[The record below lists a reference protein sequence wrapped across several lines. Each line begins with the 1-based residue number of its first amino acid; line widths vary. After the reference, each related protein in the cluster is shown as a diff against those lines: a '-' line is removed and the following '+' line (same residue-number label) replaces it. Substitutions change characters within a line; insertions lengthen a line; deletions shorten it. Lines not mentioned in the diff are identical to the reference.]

1 MDVAELSFR
10 VNTRELDNANR
21 SLRDLREAG
30 DRLERTNGRVDQS
43 IQGVN
48 RGFGN
53 TSGILTAVGSAV
65 AALGIV
71 ELGKNMLMTARDFEA
86 GMNNIEEKT
95 NATAAQMEVLREAA
109 LQMGQSTAFSATE
122 AADAMG
128 ELAAMG
134 VETNSIVG
142 ILPDVLNL
150 ASAAQVDLARSAQIT
165 TETLGQFG
173 LGIEE
178 STRVVDLLAAVGDS
192 SSITLEQLA
201 SSMVKAGPA
210 ASSFGVG
217 MEETAAA
224 LAVMAQGGVKAE
236 IAGTALAGMF
246 RRLMVPV
253 GDGSKAMTE
262 AGLAAA
268 DFVRVTADGREEFIG
283 VAAAIDLLNNAGV
296 SSTQMMRILGAEAGV
311 NLVGLV
317 GAGGD
322 AVRDMSES
330 FGEAS
335 TAAEQAQTQMK
346 GLPGAILLAKSAFE
360 GLSLA
365 ITDLGITDLADKS
378 LRALADTLNDV
389 SRNVESFGGDIKK
402 TVAAISIEWAA
413 FKANLNFSNEA
424 PWVALR
430 TITTALGDM
439 GTALRPVLPYLGELV
454 VGMGLVGT
462 ALVAAK
468 VSVAAFGLALGAATA
483 PITLTIAGIAA
494 LGVAAKA
501 LYDNWDG
508 VKAWW
513 ASSWDSMQKDVDG
526 FLNWWK
532 ATSFD
537 EKVVEIDTTLLD
549 AARDTA
555 DAFFDWW
562 DRSELKEHAPE
573 IVLDAMEAARDLSTE
588 FFDWW
593 ESRDFDSKVLEIEAM
608 AVEFAQGLAE
618 DFFNWWND
626 EDISERE
633 LEVDTTLMEDAEELV
648 GQFFDLWNDSELKE
662 FAPEIVVDAIEEAE
676 KYITGFFDWWNDNPL
691 DQIVADIT
699 FEAITTA
706 WEYIDRFVEWW
717 DGLVSSIKSIDLEI
731 EMPDFSGVQEGF
743 GKLVDWFKD
752 IGADVSAGLAQGIER
767 ANEHEAAGKEM
778 AETTIAAVKEGF
790 EIQSPSRAMMRLAED
805 VVEGFAIGIQNGYG
819 FIADS
824 ANSMTE
830 AFMESVSTI
839 REGITQQMLYM
850 KGGAELVQLYVNMK
864 EGMTNEEA
872 RVALALDKGRQAL
885 ENYNRGIDLG
895 IRAIDDL
902 KDSQKVFNAELEGG
916 PVAARAME
924 LSLRDMNEEYA
935 RNVAETEAALAAQIA
950 FRDGLQNAIAGASN
964 FKDAF
969 REIGNF
975 AKDWL
980 QEQIAYF
987 AANEITAVLGVDGSG
1002 IAGQMSGILQGVVKS
1017 VSGVIGDIGSAVTG
1031 GFSSIAGSV
1040 SGVVGNMGGFVSNA
1054 FTSMFGTAQN
1064 SATQAGLA
1072 STQSALAVQRLTGET
1087 AAMGSGLMAAIAP
1100 MGAVAAGAVL
1110 LSQVFGGDDGRNNL
1124 RDVMIR
1130 VVDGIVEV
1138 RQRMGDEGGQLV
1150 TQIQQVFDGL
1160 VTGVRT
1166 QAELLGVEGADAIM
1180 EGYSNATG
1188 RLSIDDIAADSEAW
1202 LGRLG
1207 RVAYQQLYD
1216 TLGPELQAAIDAS
1229 VDLANSSIDDIE
1241 AAFGRLTFIAT
1252 DIVPLFDAAGIQISN
1267 STQQTIAGVEGIV
1280 AALESMGIPINES
1293 IGLIQ
1298 QLIPGFDA
1306 ATFAM
1311 QQNELAISDW
1321 NESIGQI
1328 STSATTTADDM
1339 RLLWGALDQAGM
1351 SSGIAAD
1358 MIQQFVTE
1366 ANGVATLDVVAL
1378 QNYIASLDQTTVA
1391 GQAASEAAGVL
1402 ANAFGVDLSQSMI
1415 TSMAGLTQYIASLD
1429 ATSEGYDQ
1437 AVASAIALI
1446 PAIQAVEAAEAARIE
1461 TMNGVAESFRGIGVV
1476 FDTMIPSALGAS
1488 EALITAAGGMDQF
1501 TSDMSF
1507 YLNNFYSEAERA
1519 EIVLA
1524 NAAGEVSAF
1533 NDMLGLT
1540 GAEAIDTREELRA
1553 YLDELVASG
1562 AIYTETG
1569 AEAYAAGLAVA
1580 EAIDAMTNSGLS
1592 LEEAIQSLPPE
1603 LQAVAQG
1610 MGLVGDESAGV
1621 GDQMSQAAQMFYDA
1635 AQLIA
1640 IAAGVSKTELGGLET
1655 ALANM
1660 GGAVGTAVTDVLA
1673 HVTLFGT
1680 KFPDINRTLDDVA
1693 ARTKVA
1699 QEAMAA
1705 STRTLDSD
1713 TAASA
1718 AKVLQ
1723 SVAAMTQ
1730 ALDQVAAAMV
1740 TSAGAVDGAAAQVT
1754 QSFMALAQ
1762 DIQAATAL
1770 VVAATNTAGMSMA
1783 EMARSMTASAGQV
1796 TQAGF
1801 TGSTAITSLAQI
1813 ISASASSVKGS
1824 SLSLTGSMQA
1834 MSGSLITAAGQVNSA
1849 SATAG
1854 GAMNTLAGIFAS
1866 GAKGIS
1872 SASAVAGNAM
1882 RTLASNVQS
1891 GAGSINS
1898 AAGSVGGGLNSVSSK
1913 IRGFLSSISSAAGSA
1928 AKSAQAAQN
1937 AAKNASSGG
1946 LGGIAGSFATGLDYV
1961 PRDGFVAELHKGEMV
1976 VPADIAEGLRAAGVY
1991 AQQPSANAPSVAL
2004 SRPNNTSEGTVVV
2017 LRAIEKKLDDILKQ
2031 DQESS
2036 NRSASI
2042 LGNIAG
2048 TNSRQVQGIETVRRE
2063 LDQQSKK
2070 LALR

>member
-1 MDVAELSFR
+1 MDIAELGFR
-10 VNTRELDNANR
+10 VNTQGLERATRELRNLREEGDRTERSGGLINR
-21 SLRDLREAG
+21 SMRNASGGITEAGRASLGLSAGLRTLGGVIAGIGFLNMARDAINMADAYRSMNATLSVVTNGTQEFEFAQSRLQSIARSSRVDIQALTSLYANIAPSLQQMGRSQEEIARTTELVSRAMQIGGGSAQEHSNAIRQLSQAMGSGVLRGDEFNSIMENGRGLAIQLAAGLDVPIGSLRAMAEAGELTADIVVDALLRQGQTIDQVFSTLPVTAGAAWTLVRNAAIQTIGEIDAELGASEQWAKSLVAAADGISQFSSIAIRGIADLSIEWSAFKADLNFSDEAPWRALRDIG
-30 DRLERTNGRVDQS
+30 DA
-43 IQGVN
+43 VN
-48 RGFGN
+48 EV
-53 TSGILTAVGSAV
+53 SSALKP
-65 AALGIV
+65 ALPYLKEFAI
-71 ELGKNMLMTARDFEA
+71 
-86 GMNNIEEKT
+86 
-95 NATAAQMEVLREAA
+95 A
-109 LQMGQSTAFSATE
+109 LVS
-122 AADAMG
+122 
-128 ELAAMG
+128 L
-134 VETNSIVG
+134 
-142 ILPDVLNL
+142 
-150 ASAAQVDLARSAQIT
+150 
-165 TETLGQFG
+165 
-173 LGIEE
+173 
-178 STRVVDLLAAVGDS
+178 
-192 SSITLEQLA
+192 
-201 SSMVKAGPA
+201 
-210 ASSFGVG
+210 
-217 MEETAAA
+217 TAAA
-224 LAVMAQGGVKAE
+224 AAVKLVTGALALLGAAVALINPVSLAV
-236 IAGTALAGMF
+236 
-246 RRLMVPV
+246 
-253 GDGSKAMTE
+253 
-262 AGLAAA
+262 
-268 DFVRVTADGREEFIG
+268 
-283 VAAAIDLLNNAGV
+283 
-296 SSTQMMRILGAEAGV
+296 
-311 NLVGLV
+311 
-317 GAGGD
+317 
-322 AVRDMSES
+322 
-330 FGEAS
+330 
-335 TAAEQAQTQMK
+335 
-346 GLPGAILLAKSAFE
+346 
-360 GLSLA
+360 
-365 ITDLGITDLADKS
+365 
-378 LRALADTLNDV
+378 
-389 SRNVESFGGDIKK
+389 
-402 TVAAISIEWAA
+402 
-413 FKANLNFSNEA
+413 
-424 PWVALR
+424 
-430 TITTALGDM
+430 
-439 GTALRPVLPYLGELV
+439 
-454 VGMGLVGT
+454 
-462 ALVAAK
+462 
-468 VSVAAFGLALGAATA
+468 LALGAAA
-483 PITLTIAGIAA
+483 VVIQN
-494 LGVAAKA
+494 
-501 LYDNWDG
+501 NWQG
-508 VKAWW
+508 F
-513 ASSWDSMQKDVDG
+513 SSWWQTTWRDAEGAADRFVK
-526 FLNWWK
+526 WWNG
-532 ATSFD
+532 TTFE
-537 EKVVEIDTTLLD
+537 EKELDIKTEILETAQEAADTFIKLWND
-549 AARDTA
+549 Y
-555 DAFFDWW
+555 
-562 DRSELKEHAPE
+562 ELKEYVPE
-573 IVLDAMEAARDLSTE
+573 IALDVLETAASKFGE
-588 FFDWW
+588 FFDVV
-593 ESRDFDSKVLEIEAM
+593 SK
-608 AVEFAQGLAE
+608 GLADSE
-618 DFFNWWND
+618 SEIRSSAIGSAFEEIWGDIVVAAERVWD
-626 EDISERE
+626 DISAGIKEAFPDIVSGISEAFSDVDRIFG
-633 LEVDTTLMEDAEELV
+633 EVIKTGEAFVKDFGNLWEGLYPALKQIIESGWDIIVRVFDVAWIAIKASVETGWDLVTGVVEAGLQVLRGDFEAGWMTLADTAYEFGANLVTAILSVFPAMQDAGRDILVAVGKGILASAYVVAEAFNSALLNAFSISGQLV
-648 GQFFDLWNDSELKE
+648 GTLFQAGQDTVSGF
-662 FAPEIVVDAIEEAE
+662 VDGIFSWVGE
-676 KYITGFFDWWNDNPL
+676 
-691 DQIVADIT
+691 VA
-699 FEAITTA
+699 
-706 WEYIDRFVEWW
+706 
-717 DGLVSSIKSIDLEI
+717 
-731 EMPDFSGVQEGF
+731 
-743 GKLVDWFKD
+743 
-752 IGADVSAGLAQGIER
+752 
-767 ANEHEAAGKEM
+767 NAAGEM
-778 AETTIAAVKEGF
+778 AGVVEPTVREKLKT
-790 EIQSPSRAMMRLAED
+790 QSPSLVMKDVGRD
-805 VVEGFAIGIQNGYG
+805 VVLGFANGITENLGEIRDSVAAMG
-819 FIADS
+819 DEAIRNFERIA
-824 ANSMTE
+824 
-830 AFMESVSTI
+830 
-839 REGITQQMLYM
+839 EGINR
-850 KGGAELVQLYVNMK
+850 QLILLK
-864 EGMTNEEA
+864 EGPEAMRRWELAQLGINGAAQDYVITQEANIRALEAAKKLEEERSRILADVA
-872 RVALALDKGRQAL
+872 RGLADIAYEQAL
-885 ENYNRGIDLG
+885 WT
-895 IRAIDDL
+895 
-902 KDSQKVFNAELEGG
+902 AELEGG
-916 PVAARAME
+916 SGAAARLELELQGYTREQANNVAATRENIAAQRE
-924 LSLRDMNEEYA
+924 FRD
-935 RNVAETEAALAAQIA
+935 ALANSIVNADSIKGALSNMGDYIKGWLKEKIA
-950 FRDGLQNAIAGASN
+950 F
-964 FKDAF
+964 
-969 REIGNF
+969 
-975 AKDWL
+975 
-980 QEQIAYF
+980 F
-987 AANEITAVLGVDGSG
+987 AANKITAVLGVDGSG
-1002 IAGQMSGILQGVVKS
+1002 VGSGLNGILNGVMGTLGS
-1017 VSGVIGDIGSAVTG
+1017 AIGS
-1031 GFSSIAGSV
+1031 
-1040 SGVVGNMGGFVSNA
+1040 MGG
-1054 FTSMFGTAQN
+1054 MFSTAI
-1064 SATQAGLA
+1064 SSVFGAATTA
-1072 STQSALAVQRLTGET
+1072 STGLFNGMTMTTNAITGLS
-1087 AAMGSGLMAAIAP
+1087 GGLMAAIAP
-1100 MGAVAAGAVL
+1100 IGAVAAGAAILSKVL
-1110 LSQVFGGDDGRNNL
+1110 GGDDGRNNL

-1130 VVDGIVEV
+1130 VVDGVVEV
-1138 RQRMGDEGGQLV
+1138 RQRMGDEGDQLV

-1311 QQNELAISDW
+1311 QQNEQAIMNW

-1507 YLNNFYSEAERA
+1507 YLNNFYSEAERG

-1592 LEEAIQSLPPE
+1592 LEEAISSLPPE

-1730 ALDQVAAAMV
+1730 ALDQVAASMV

-1762 DIQAATAL
+1762 NIQAATAL

-1801 TGSTAITSLAQI
+1801 TGSSAITSLAQI

-1872 SASAVAGNAM
+1872 SASSVAGNAM

-1991 AQQPSANAPSVAL
+1991 AQQPSANAPSVAV
-2004 SRPNNTSEGTVVV
+2004 SRPNNTSDGVVTE
-2017 LRAIEKKLDDILKQ
+2017 LRALRKEVEALRQ
-2031 DQESS
+2031 DNAESS
-2036 NRSASI
+2036 SRSNNI